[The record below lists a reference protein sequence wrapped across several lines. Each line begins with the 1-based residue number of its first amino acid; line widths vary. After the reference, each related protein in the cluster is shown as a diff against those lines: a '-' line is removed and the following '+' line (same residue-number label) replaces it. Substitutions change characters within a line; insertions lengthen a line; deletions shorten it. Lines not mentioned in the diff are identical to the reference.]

1 MLYLAIVYIDDDI
14 SMNIIISYEKLFI
27 GNGFWVMPRQC
38 QNMLYKGRV
47 KRANLYLKA
56 ICSAYFVSL
65 R

>member
-1 MLYLAIVYIDDDI
+1 MLCLAIVYIDDDI

-56 ICSAYFVSL
+56 ICSAFTS
-65 R
+65 